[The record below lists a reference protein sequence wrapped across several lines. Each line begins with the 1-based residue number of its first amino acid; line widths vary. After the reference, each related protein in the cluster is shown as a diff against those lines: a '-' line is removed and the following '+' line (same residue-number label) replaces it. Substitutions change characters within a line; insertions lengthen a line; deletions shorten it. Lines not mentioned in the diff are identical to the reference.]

1 MRAFNLEEAK
11 AGKPLVTRDGRDA
24 KFIAHVP
31 ECIFNRRVLIHV
43 DKCMMVYEFPETGLL
58 MDGLENSCDIF
69 MKTVK
74 KTVYANL
81 WDVNE
86 KITVAKR
93 PDYFIYETEKMARNV
108 ASNCQEKFFA
118 IAVPIE
124 IEE

>member
-11 AGKPLVTRDGRDA
+11 EGKPLVTRDGRDA

-31 ECIFNRRVLIHV
+31 EALPNWRLIV
-43 DKCMMVYEFPETGLL
+43 MIDRAGKPGFWPESGIDDPAEEDYAGPESDL
-58 MDGLENSCDIF
+58 F

-74 KTVYANL
+74 RTIFLNAWEDGHGNGWCRFDLKG
-81 WDVNE
+81 
-86 KITVAKR
+86 VAIQHSKCCQSV
-93 PDYFIYETEKMARNV
+93 DFI
-108 ASNCQEKFFA
+108 A

>member
-31 ECIFNRRVLIHV
+31 ECTMTNRIIALISGKSV
-43 DKCMMVYEFPETGLL
+43 VFEYSEKGIYVGG
-58 MDGLENSCDIF
+58 DGKSGKDLF
-69 MKTVK
+69 MKTK
-74 KTVYANL
+74 KEFANL
-81 WDVNE
+81 FLENIYGKWISYDSE
-86 KITVAKR
+86 EEAK
-93 PDYFIYETEKMARNV
+93 KWAKL
-108 ASNCQEKFFA
+108 SNFEYVA